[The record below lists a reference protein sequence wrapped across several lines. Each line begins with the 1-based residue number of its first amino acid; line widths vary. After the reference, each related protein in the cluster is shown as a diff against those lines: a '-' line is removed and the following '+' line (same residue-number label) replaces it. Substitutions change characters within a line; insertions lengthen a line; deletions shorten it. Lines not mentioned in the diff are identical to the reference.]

1 MNKIVSSEPVGY
13 MAECV
18 KTSRRTYLFLEKW
31 EVDDFI
37 SRGPISE
44 GHGARVSPLYKGV
57 DPTIER
63 LKIAYSHAL
72 SRMKGF
78 AISIR
83 QDAMDES
90 IVLIEKELEKLN
102 EGQNE

>member
-13 MAECV
+13 MVECV
-18 KTSRRTYLFLEKW
+18 KTNGMTYLFRKKW

-37 SRGPISE
+37 SRGPNSE
-44 GHGARVSPLYKGV
+44 GHGAKVSPLYKGV

-83 QDAMDES
+83 QEAMDES
-90 IVLIEKELEKLN
+90 IVLIEKELAKL
-102 EGQNE
+102 EGDQDE